1 MAKKENSNFSKVIR
15 GLKEV
20 VVITFTNKSIQTEF
34 QPEKPEKNKQTEE
47 NIDDKVPLQ
56 KISGDNE
63 LILDKEVLQEMLHF
77 FDNHSLLDT
86 YTASC
91 YFNNDECEI
100 NMYAFPRIVHSQNDM
115 PFIKDVV
122 TIAIY
127 RDNSPVAMAEYNTID
142 LKAKDKFKSDTEML
156 MPKYYNDKENDK
168 ENAKENGK
176 KMSLK
181 DSLAIRFPGLTIPEN
196 LPVFEGSEYSGKEQP
211 HDI

>member
-34 QPEKPEKNKQTEE
+34 QPEKPEKDKKTEE

-100 NMYAFPRIVHSQNDM
+100 NMYAFPRIVHSQDDM

-156 MPKYYNDKENDK
+156 MPKYN
-168 ENAKENGK
+168 KENGE

-181 DSLAIRFPGLTIPEN
+181 DSLTKRFPGLTIPEN
-196 LPVFEGSEYSGKEQP
+196 PPMFEGSEYSEKEQP

>member
-20 VVITFTNKSIQTEF
+20 VVVTFTNKSIQTEF
-34 QPEKPEKNKQTEE
+34 QPEKPEKDKQTKE

-122 TIAIY
+122 TIAIC

-142 LKAKDKFKSDTEML
+142 LKAKDKFKSDAEML
-156 MPKYYNDKENDK
+156 MPKYYNN
-168 ENAKENGK
+168 KENGE

-181 DSLAIRFPGLTIPEN
+181 DSLAMRFPGLVIPEN
-196 LPVFEGSEYSGKEQP
+196 PPMFERSECSEKEPP